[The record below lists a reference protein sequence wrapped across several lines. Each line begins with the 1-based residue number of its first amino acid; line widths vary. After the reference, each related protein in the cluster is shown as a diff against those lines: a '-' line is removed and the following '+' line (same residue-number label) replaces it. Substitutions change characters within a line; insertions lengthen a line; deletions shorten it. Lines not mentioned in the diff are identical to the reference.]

1 MNSIDKMKGIL
12 EGALADYTRW
22 GKDKTLTEKG
32 EGVKEC
38 LEKCLGHARRLSD
51 GNMAEQALYAAAL
64 VKYGP
69 SAQFIVALEELSEL
83 SKELAKCL
91 RENPSDPGKAARR
104 PQVAEEIADVRNML
118 AQVEYIMGLETVVED
133 IRVDKLRRLAGR
145 ISGI

>member
-1 MNSIDKMKGIL
+1 MKKPP
-12 EGALADYTRW
+12 E
-22 GKDKTLTEKG
+22 TEI
-32 EGVKEC
+32 
-38 LEKCLGHARRLSD
+38 
-51 GNMAEQALYAAAL
+51 YAAAL
-64 VKYGP
+64 DKYGP
-69 SAQFIVALEELSEL
+69 AAQFIVALEELSEL

>member
-1 MNSIDKMKGIL
+1 MKNKQTKAVDAIREVLRSWFYPSGRRGIDWELLLDQIN
-12 EGALADYTRW
+12 D
-22 GKDKTLTEKG
+22 
-32 EGVKEC
+32 
-38 LEKCLGHARRLSD
+38 RLSPIL
-51 GNMAEQALYAAAL
+51 NEKEAQAPEREIYSSAL

-69 SAQFIVALEELSEL
+69 SAQFVVALEELAEL

-133 IRVDKLRRLAGR
+133 IRVEKLRRLAGR
-145 ISGI
+145 ISGL